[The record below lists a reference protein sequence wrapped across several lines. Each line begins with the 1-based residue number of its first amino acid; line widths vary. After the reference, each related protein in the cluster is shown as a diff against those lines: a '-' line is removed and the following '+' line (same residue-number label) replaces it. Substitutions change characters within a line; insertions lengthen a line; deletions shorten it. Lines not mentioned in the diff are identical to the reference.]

1 MQWWEVLAG
10 AVGGFLLVYITLQC
24 LLWQY
29 ARRNPETVAMRDAL
43 RLLPDLLRL
52 IHGLARDHSLP
63 AGVRLRL
70 LLLLAYLASP
80 IDIVPDFIPV
90 LGYADDVV
98 VVALVLRSVI
108 RAAGAEPLGRHWPG
122 SDAGLQ
128 LIRKLAGLPPAPIE
142 GDPERA
148 S

>member
-10 AVGGFLLVYITLQC
+10 IVGGFLLVYVVLLF
-24 LLWQY
+24 LLWRY
-29 ARRNPETVAMRDAL
+29 ARRNPETVALRDAL

-52 IHGLARDHSLP
+52 VHGLAKDRTLP

-70 LLLLAYLASP
+70 LFLLVYLASP

-108 RAAGAEPLGRHWPG
+108 RSAGPEPLGRHWPG

-128 LIRKLAGLPPAPIE
+128 MIRKLAGLPPALVDE
-142 GDPERA
+142 DPENP
-148 S
+148 